1 MPRDV
6 FEEHPAGATFTDD
19 AGNLGP
25 EVARIICP
33 TAFSGSAEGL
43 AGISGEDNVEGTAE
57 DPGIE
62 AAQIVPD
69 RGWGEVSCPLGRDED
84 VSGIALPLDE
94 GAGVEGGFGEHDAQ
108 IQASAACAEGQ
119 SVPGT

>member
-84 VSGIALPLDE
+84 GTWPVLPFDK
-94 GAGVEGGFGEHDAQ
+94 GAGMIAGLTQHEAQ

-119 SVPGT
+119 SMPGT